1 MKPVV
6 VQKDKTM
13 GCGASK
19 GDAVDAVIAD
29 PPPKPSPSA
38 PAQTKSQT
46 KSGGKGAAA
55 AKGHVDGPVPRGG
68 MNGAALG
75 PAEVI
80 HQPSV
85 KDQ

>member
-1 MKPVV
+1 
-6 VQKDKTM
+6 M

-19 GDAVDAVIAD
+19 GDAVIAD

-55 AKGHVDGPVPRGG
+55 AKGDEQPVYRGG

-85 KDQ
+85 KKQ